1 MKQELKISLE
11 QWEICILLSAAVL
24 RGAEYSDSLLLRVLS
39 DQPESLIPESP
50 KSSSTSS
57 EEDYPQEKRESD
69 PFAFFSLPTVPVA
82 SSTSTSTDNV
92 VVSAPPPSQ
101 PFSEEFLAMTSP
113 EQSAVVSSVP
123 AQPSSLMDPQ
133 VGVDQSES
141 FLSEQQENVI
151 SETTNQSGQFAQFAQ
166 PIQPQPI
173 QPIQPIQPQPIQPIQ
188 PIPQQSIQPQ
198 PIQPQP
204 IQPQPIQQQPIQ
216 PIQPIQQQIQQ
227 PTESIMQQEQVQQ
240 QQPVEPKQPIQP
252 TPPLNSPPLS
262 ASPHDSDS
270 LSTCTIITLL

>member
-69 PFAFFSLPTVPVA
+69 PFAFFSLPTVPA
-82 SSTSTSTDNV
+82 SSSTSTSTDNV

-173 QPIQPIQPQPIQPIQ
+173 QPIQPQPIQPIQ
-188 PIPQQSIQPQ
+188 PIPQQSIQP
-198 PIQPQP
+198 
-204 IQPQPIQQQPIQ
+204 QPIQ

>member
-1 MKQELKISLE
+1 MKQELKISVE

-69 PFAFFSLPTVPVA
+69 PFAFFSLPTVPA
-82 SSTSTSTDNV
+82 SSSTSTSTSTDNV

-123 AQPSSLMDPQ
+123 VQPSSLMDPQ

-173 QPIQPIQPQPIQPIQ
+173 QPQPIQP
-188 PIPQQSIQPQ
+188 
-198 PIQPQP
+198 
-204 IQPQPIQQQPIQ
+204 QPIQ

-227 PTESIMQQEQVQQ
+227 PTESIMQQEKVQQ

-270 LSTCTIITLL
+270 LSTFTIITLL

>member
-69 PFAFFSLPTVPVA
+69 PFAFFSLPTVPTS

-123 AQPSSLMDPQ
+123 VQPSSLMDPQ

-173 QPIQPIQPQPIQPIQ
+173 QPIQPI
-188 PIPQQSIQPQ
+188 PQQSIQPQ

-204 IQPQPIQQQPIQ
+204 IQPIQPIQPQPIQPQPIQ

-227 PTESIMQQEQVQQ
+227 PTESIMQQEKVQQ

>member
-1 MKQELKISLE
+1 MKQELKISVE

-69 PFAFFSLPTVPVA
+69 PFAFFSLPTVPA
-82 SSTSTSTDNV
+82 SSSTSTSTSTDNV

-123 AQPSSLMDPQ
+123 VQPSSLMDPQ

-173 QPIQPIQPQPIQPIQ
+173 QPQPIQP
-188 PIPQQSIQPQ
+188 
-198 PIQPQP
+198 
-204 IQPQPIQQQPIQ
+204 QPIQ

-227 PTESIMQQEQVQQ
+227 PTESIMQQEKVQQ